1 VGSALSIAERVPSA
15 GRAPHAGALRLA
27 GDGNDREHLPPED
40 PWRGHDREDAKNY
53 TELLA
58 QRPVLEALEAVE
70 GLFPEHELQTERL
83 SLGNGRC
90 SHIL

>member
-1 VGSALSIAERVPSA
+1 VREG
-15 GRAPHAGALRLA
+15 APYAGALRLA

-40 PWRGHDREDAKNY
+40 PRRGHDREDAKNY

-70 GLFPEHELQTERL
+70 RLFPEHELQTERL
-83 SLGNGRC
+83 SSGNGRC